1 MTRPRRHVEE
11 QVAMMTRRCL
21 DRKFLLRADDT
32 MNAIANY
39 EVARSAERSGV
50 SVHGVVVMSN
60 HVHIVVTDPKA
71 KRSAF
76 MRDAMAGFA
85 RARNADLGRRG
96 YFWDEGPYCDTVLLD
111 HEAMEEKLLYTFL
124 NPVLSELVDRVEEW
138 PGFMIRPADW
148 EQTVKVPRPQDFYSK
163 RQPEFIEFK
172 AKRPPGYDHMTLEEL
187 VAYFERRIKEKED
200 ELIAARE
207 REKRRVA
214 GIADILAKLP
224 TFRPATESEAGGIR
238 PRFASKNPEVMRA
251 AIERERAFYAAYTRQ
266 RERWVQGKKRVVFP
280 SGTLWLKQNAP
291 VKCQERDPTEA
302 GLAPNMRPACGGA
315 AGVSL
320 AG

>member
-21 DRKFLLRADDT
+21 DRQFFMRADET

-39 EVARSAERSGV
+39 EIARSAGRSGV
-50 SVHGVVVMSN
+50 SVHGVAVMSN

-71 KRSAF
+71 KRSGF

-96 YFWDEGPYCDTVLLD
+96 YFWDDQPYCDTVLLD

-124 NPVLSELVDRVEEW
+124 NPVLAELVDRVEEW
-138 PGFMIRPADW
+138 PGFMIRPSDW
-148 EQTVKVPRPQDFYSK
+148 EKPVKVRRPDDFYSK
-163 RQPEFIEFK
+163 RQPEFIEFT

-200 ELIAARE
+200 ELIAERE

-224 TFRPATESEAGGIR
+224 TFRPTTEAESGRIR

-251 AIERERAFYAAYTRQ
+251 AIERERAFYAAYRRT
-266 RERWVQGKKRVVFP
+266 RERWVQGKKRLVFP
-280 SGTLWLKQNAP
+280 NGTLWLKQNAP
-291 VKCQERDPTEA
+291 VKCGERDPNEA
-302 GLAPNMRPACGGA
+302 GLAPNMRPAPGES
-315 AGVSL
+315 VSL